1 MGNKNIQ
8 KVNKMK
14 KRTKVSGIVPSFK
27 KSKGFAKSMSKGL
40 TSTAKQFGLMATG
53 GVFYK
58 ETPQVKGRFARALA
72 KETKGGSGR
81 IANRP
86 SYKKD
91 MKMGVRDKT
100 RQERGKL
107 VRALAKNTKGG
118 TGLISKRSSYRRH
131 LPTR

>member
-1 MGNKNIQ
+1 
-8 KVNKMK
+8 MK

-40 TSTAKQFGLMATG
+40 TATAKQFGLMATG

-58 ETPQVKGRFARALA
+58 EAPQVRGRLARGLA
-72 KETKGGSGR
+72 KKTKGGTGKVSM
-81 IANRP
+81 RP

-91 MKMGVRDKT
+91 MKTGVRDKT

-131 LPTR
+131 LPKRR